1 MKYKGFILILLL
13 AAAALPARAQSETAR
28 ETLREAR
35 QQSRRPVTGT
45 PMYFELDEKGDTVFM
60 ETLDPVWIFPRGR
73 RMRDGDWRRFYKLVF
88 NFNKVYPYALVGRK
102 MMAQVDSTIAAD
114 VTKRSERNR
123 YINDVEKE
131 LFRLFEKDI
140 RNMTISQGLVLMR
153 LVDRECGMSAFS
165 IIKTYENGFAANF
178 WQLVARIFSQNLKTR
193 YDPSKGEDARI
204 EELCKIWDSGQWDSF
219 YFSIFMEPPRKT
231 VIQRETLDSEVQ
243 RKNR

>member
-1 MKYKGFILILLL
+1 MLIPMLATLAALLL
-13 AAAALPARAQSETAR
+13 AGAPAHAQSQEAR
-28 ETLREAR
+28 EGAREAVR
-35 QQSRRPVTGT
+35 QARRPLRGT
-45 PMYFELDEKGDTVFM
+45 PMYFELDEHGDTVFM

-165 IIKTYENGFAANF
+165 IIKTYENGFAAYF

>member
-1 MKYKGFILILLL
+1 MLIPMLATLAALLL
-13 AAAALPARAQSETAR
+13 AAAPAHAQSQEAR
-28 ETLREAR
+28 EGAREAVR
-35 QQSRRPVTGT
+35 QARRPLRGT
-45 PMYFELDEKGDTVFM
+45 PMYFELDEHGDTVFM
-60 ETLDPVWIFPRGR
+60 ETLEPVWIFPRGR